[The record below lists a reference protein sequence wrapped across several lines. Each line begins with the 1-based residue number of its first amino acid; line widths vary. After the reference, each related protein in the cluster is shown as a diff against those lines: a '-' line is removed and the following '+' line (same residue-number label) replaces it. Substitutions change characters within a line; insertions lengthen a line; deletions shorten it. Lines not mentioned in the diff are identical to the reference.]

1 MTTPLLETPQAGG
14 YGVIYA
20 DPPWTYRTYT
30 DTPNPSSRSAR
41 RHYPTMSLAD
51 IKALP
56 VRKVAAR
63 DCHLFLWTTWPHLVQ
78 ALEVMSAWGF
88 KYSSNAFTWVKLRRQ
103 AADVMFMTRADFPML
118 LGRTTRKNTELCLLG
133 RRGSPRRLAG
143 DIPELVISP
152 LRQHSRK
159 PDEIRDLIQRYAEGP
174 YLEMFSRSSAPGW
187 DPWGLEVGKFD
198 AHHLQSA
205 PSAPGS
211 LASSG

>member
-1 MTTPLLETPQAGG
+1 MITPLLETPQAGG
-14 YGVIYA
+14 YRVIYA
-20 DPPWTYRTYT
+20 DPPWNYRTYT
-30 DTPNPSSRSAR
+30 LTSSTRSAR
-41 RHYPTMSLAD
+41 RHYPTMAIED

-56 VRKVAAR
+56 VRKAAAR

-78 ALEVMSAWGF
+78 ALDVMSAWGF
-88 KYSSNAFTWVKLRRQ
+88 RYSSNAFTWVKLRRQ
-103 AADVMFMTRADFPML
+103 AADVMFMTRDDFPML

-159 PDEIRDLIQRYAEGP
+159 PDEIRDLIRRYAEGP

-187 DPWGLEVGKFD
+187 DAWGLEVGKFD
-198 AHHLQSA
+198 EHQAQAA
-205 PSAPGS
+205 PSATS
-211 LASSG
+211 ALASSG